1 MIIISHPTGNENVRN
16 AALAMLEGGIL
27 DGIWTCV
34 GWSDR
39 HMATRILPNGC
50 RKTFNRRL
58 LPEQLMSKARYLPFM
73 EIMRLGF
80 GRVTPGDVNSLPFG
94 IDDVYRN
101 LDRSVAREI
110 RATQSASAVYC
121 YEDGA
126 CETFRSAR
134 ERSLKTLYEL
144 PMGYWRAWHSI
155 LQEEVLLNP
164 EWAKTLQGIDDS
176 NEKLARKDAE
186 LASADHIFVA
196 SSFACSSIKDAAKS
210 GATVH
215 QVRYGA
221 SQAIP
226 GDLVTRKHD
235 VLRILFVGA
244 LTQRKGISYLFQAVR
259 QFKKNVKVTLIGR
272 LTHRDCS
279 ALNRALGEHHWL
291 ESIPHEKVLEVMR
304 DHDVLVFPSL
314 FEGYGLVISEAMSQG
329 LPVITTQN
337 TAGPDLV
344 THGRDGFIVPIRSSE
359 AIAEKLELLIMKP
372 YLIAEM
378 KQAALQSSAAFSWAK
393 YRSKLLEELKKC
405 GLQ

>member
-16 AALAMLEGGIL
+16 AALAMLEGRIL

-39 HMATRILPNGC
+39 HIASRVLPKVC
-50 RKTFNRRL
+50 RKTLNRRL
-58 LPEQLMSKARYLPFM
+58 LPEQLMSKARYLPFVEM
-73 EIMRLGF
+73 MRLGF
-80 GRVTPGDVNSLPFG
+80 ARVTRGNANFFPFG
-94 IDDVYRN
+94 IDDVYRS

-110 RATQSASAVYC
+110 RATKSASAVYC

-134 ERSLKTLYEL
+134 ERNLRTLYEL

-155 LQEEVLLNP
+155 LQEEVLSNP
-164 EWAKTLQGIDDS
+164 EWAQTLQGQHDS
-176 NEKLARKDAE
+176 DEKLARKDAE
-186 LASADHIFVA
+186 LATADHIFVA
-196 SSFACSSIKDAAKS
+196 SSFARSSIKCAPKS
-210 GATVH
+210 GAEVH

-226 GDLVTRKHD
+226 RNLVTRKHD

-244 LTQRKGISYLFQAVR
+244 LTQRKGISYLFEAVKK
-259 QFKKNVKVTLIGR
+259 FKRNVKVTLIGR
-272 LTHRDCS
+272 LTHRDCA
-279 ALNRALGEHHWL
+279 ALNHELREHHWL
-291 ESIPHEKVLEVMR
+291 ESVPHERVLEVMR
-304 DHDVLVFPSL
+304 SHDILVFPSL

-329 LPVITTQN
+329 LPVITTPN

-344 THGRDGFIVPIRSSE
+344 THGRDGFIVPIRSSG

-372 YLIAEM
+372 HLIADM

-393 YRSKLLEELKKC
+393 YRSKLLEELQTC
-405 GLQ
+405 ALQ